1 MKNSRTGPPPSGG
14 MAAKALDMEV
24 SEATAI
30 VPPTEQVLTVVM
42 EVTITLPL
50 PTIPVEF

>member
-1 MKNSRTGPPPSGG
+1 

-30 VPPTEQVLTVVM
+30 VPPTEQILTVVM